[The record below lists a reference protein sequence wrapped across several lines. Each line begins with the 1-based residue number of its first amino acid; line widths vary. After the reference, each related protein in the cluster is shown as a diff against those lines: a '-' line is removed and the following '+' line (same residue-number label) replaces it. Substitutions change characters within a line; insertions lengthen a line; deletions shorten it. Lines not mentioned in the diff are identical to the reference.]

1 MPSLN
6 LRRNNFY
13 LNLIFVSLIFII
25 DRISKIY
32 VIRLFEEN
40 FQNSLFESKFLNIH
54 LIWNEGIA
62 FGLMSFS
69 NKSFYNI
76 LTIVIILVTIL
87 ILYMSYKNRGLRR
100 YALLF
105 IFGGSIGN
113 LYDRVFYNAVPD
125 FIDFHIQEFHW
136 FIFNFADIFITL
148 GVIIMIITEFFGN
161 NKDNLNE
168 KF

>member
-1 MPSLN
+1 MDFKSKKNKFFLN
-6 LRRNNFY
+6 LVIV
-13 LNLIFVSLIFII
+13 LLIFTI

-32 VIRLFEEN
+32 VLGLFEEN
-40 FQNSLFESKFLNIH
+40 FENSLFESKFLNIY

-69 NKSFYNI
+69 DKSFYNT
-76 LTIVIILVTIL
+76 LTIVILLVTIL
-87 ILYMSYKNRGLRR
+87 ILYMSYQNQGLRR

-148 GVIIMIITEFFGN
+148 GVIIMIMTEFFGN

-168 KF
+168 NF

>member
-1 MPSLN
+1 MDFKSKKNKFFLN
-6 LRRNNFY
+6 LVIV
-13 LNLIFVSLIFII
+13 LLIFTI

-32 VIRLFEEN
+32 VLGLFEEN
-40 FQNSLFESKFLNIH
+40 FENSLFESKFLNIY

-69 NKSFYNI
+69 DKSFYNT
-76 LTIVIILVTIL
+76 LTIVILLVTIL
-87 ILYMSYKNRGLRR
+87 ILYMSYQNQGLRR

-136 FIFNFADIFITL
+136 FIFNFADIFISL
-148 GVIIMIITEFFGN
+148 GVLIMIMTEFFGKD
-161 NKDNLNE
+161 KDN
-168 KF
+168 